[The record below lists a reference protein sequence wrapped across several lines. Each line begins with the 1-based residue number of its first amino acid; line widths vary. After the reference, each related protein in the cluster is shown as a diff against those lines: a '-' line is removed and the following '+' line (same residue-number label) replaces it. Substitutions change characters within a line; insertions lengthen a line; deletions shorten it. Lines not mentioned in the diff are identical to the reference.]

1 MERKEFYSRNV
12 SRLTIEVRRLRK
24 RNKMFVVSEL
34 TTFGLMIAAL
44 VGLASTYTSYT
55 YLYLAALMLAAY
67 VIIR

>member
-44 VGLASTYTSYT
+44 VGLASTYTGAT
-55 YLYLAALMLAAY
+55 YL
-67 VIIR
+67 